1 MEHNICRDNLSAYL
15 DGELSGEEKLSLES
29 HLALCP
35 TCSRTLAELKQVSAV
50 FKKHVMQPEPL
61 SLKEAV
67 FAEKPAG
74 TFFSSWLKPA
84 AAFAAAAACLLIIFG
99 LPKIPEREQAAS
111 SELLANAYKE
121 ERASLEDLAG
131 SSAGAEDVS
140 ALSAPSAA
148 GLGGGSLRSAA
159 PAANR
164 GAFGQTASATRGSF
178 GQAKFAGRALSRA
191 ERATSPFAVSLAGG
205 SGASASFA
213 RGNVKA
219 KRAAPAVVPDIVADG
234 VRYAAAHWRE
244 GSGEP
249 RNGGSVRA
257 FSARGGELLWEARV
271 YEAAEDPGLEADV
284 QQVHISALALN
295 GKKLEIA
302 DERGYRYLLDI
313 STRKVET
320 LPR

>member
-15 DGELSGEEKLSLES
+15 DGELSGEERLSLES

-74 TFFSSWLKPA
+74 TVFSTWLKPA

-121 ERASLEDLAG
+121 ERAALEGLAG
-131 SSAGAEDVS
+131 SSAGTKDGS
-140 ALSAPSAA
+140 ALSAPAAA
-148 GLGGGSLRSAA
+148 GLGGGSLRSPA
-159 PAANR
+159 PASTR
-164 GAFGQTASATRGSF
+164 GAFGQAASASRGGF

-234 VRYAAAHWRE
+234 VRYA
-244 GSGEP
+244 
-249 RNGGSVRA
+249 GSVRA